1 MAKVATNASIHASVS
16 HRDDRFGD
24 QREAAAQAR
33 LRARGGSGSQRDPL
47 HRHGQRA
54 YFLHRRSAS
63 SPGACGHKAE
73 PRGVT
78 EVLPHHQARNDL
90 DVVSWVGGA
99 EVRQL
104 PTQDRTASQSA
115 RYTKARGQDGPGEP
129 ELGLHEDS
137 RRTSHGVEDRNR
149 TDDGGGHLGGG
160 RNRAGAR
167 AGEEANVE
175 AVSEDALGYALR
187 M

>member
-24 QREAAAQAR
+24 QRDAAAQAR
-33 LRARGGSGSQRDPL
+33 LRARGGSGSQGDLPR
-47 HRHGQRA
+47 RHGQRA

-63 SPGACGHKAE
+63 PPGACGNKAE
-73 PRGVT
+73 PRGAT

-90 DVVSWVGGA
+90 DVGSWVGGA
-99 EVRQL
+99 GARQL

-129 ELGLHEDS
+129 ELGLHEDP
-137 RRTSHGVEDRNR
+137 RRTSHGVEDRDR
-149 TDDGGGHLGGG
+149 TDGGGRHLGGG

-167 AGEEANVE
+167 AGEEAKVE
-175 AVSEDALGYALR
+175 AVPEDALGYAVRL
-187 M
+187 